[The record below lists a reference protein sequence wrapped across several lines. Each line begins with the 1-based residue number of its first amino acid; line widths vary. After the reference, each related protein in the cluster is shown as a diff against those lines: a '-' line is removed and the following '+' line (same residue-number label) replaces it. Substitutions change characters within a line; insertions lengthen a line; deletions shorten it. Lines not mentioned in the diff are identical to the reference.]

1 MKTVVAIIL
10 TGFLAYVAGLYS
22 VLPWWSFVFTSLL
35 VALAVHQ
42 RAGRAF
48 LSGFLG
54 LFLLWAGMAAVKD
67 AANEHVLSVK
77 VAQVLPLGG
86 SYLVLI
92 LVTGVVGGL
101 VSGLAAMTGSFMRRS
116 PRPRR

>member
-1 MKTVVAIIL
+1 MKIFIAIIL
-10 TGFLAYVAGLYS
+10 TAFLAYVVGIYS
-22 VLPWWSFVFTSLL
+22 KLPWWSFAFTSLV

-42 RAGRAF
+42 RAGKAF
-48 LSGFLG
+48 LCGFLG
-54 LFLLWAGMAAVKD
+54 LFLLWAGMAAIKD

-92 LVTGVVGGL
+92 LVTGIVGGL
-101 VSGLAAMTGSFMRRS
+101 VSGFAAMTGSFMRRS
-116 PRPRR
+116 PRSRR